1 MILRY
6 NIYLPAL
13 LALQQPPALF
23 TPGEPLF
30 WDDPHIS
37 AQMLAAHLDP
47 DIDAASRRPETI
59 DRSVEWIM
67 ATVGLQPGAAVLD
80 LGCGPGLY
88 ASRLAGTGM
97 RVTGVDTS
105 RRSIAYA
112 SDFARQ
118 HGLDITYRYQ
128 NYLELADENQ
138 YDVALLIYGDFCP
151 LNPAQRAVLLQNV
164 RRALKPAGRFVL
176 DVSTREC
183 RKHHG
188 WRGSSPGDFSCLD
201 GASTATFTEFRLAV
215 QNCPNWRAL
224 ESGFWKPGLH
234 LLLEGGFDYPEQS
247 IWLDQ
252 AVVIEEDGKISV
264 YRMWFQDYTP
274 ESITAELEAS
284 SFAVEN
290 LWGDLTGTPYTSNCE
305 WIGLVTRKI
314 PPVMGQTDLQES
326 KETALTTGSGVTGL

>member
-1 MILRY
+1 MFLHICQHFISCLIFG
-6 NIYLPAL
+6 NHAVHLLHGTFHLPSW
-13 LALQQPPALF
+13 Q
-23 TPGEPLF
+23 
-30 WDDPHIS
+30 
-37 AQMLAAHLDP
+37 
-47 DIDAASRRPETI
+47 R
-59 DRSVEWIM
+59 
-67 ATVGLQPGAAVLD
+67 GLQVSHKTVTFI
-80 LGCGPGLY
+80 LY
-88 ASRLAGTGM
+88 NYVFNRT
-97 RVTGVDTS
+97 
-105 RRSIAYA
+105 IAE
-112 SDFARQ
+112 DKCNLARQ

-138 YDVALLIYGDFCP
+138 YDVALLIYGDLCP

-224 ESGFWKPGLH
+224 ESGFWKPGPH

-264 YRMWFQDYTP
+264 YRMWFQD
-274 ESITAELEAS
+274 
-284 SFAVEN
+284 
-290 LWGDLTGTPYTSNCE
+290 
-305 WIGLVTRKI
+305 
-314 PPVMGQTDLQES
+314 
-326 KETALTTGSGVTGL
+326 